1 MHPWAKALEQWF
13 GRMFGAE
20 ASAHARRELPLLPV
34 QGQDIPVAVWRQ
46 RLEHAGMLGLLA
58 EFEVAPVDVATLVAV
73 DQRSLLDGPEL
84 FGRRLVRW
92 HPWTLLYFVR
102 QGWWVPSDLG
112 RFVDQTCH
120 FGAGFFAAGGGAWRD
135 AVLPDTVRSWCSGV
149 LGHFELSLEQRCR
162 FVGHVA
168 TGIPEELWLEHGY
181 PCCAPHVAG
190 LEMDVLLAVA
200 GQVRPDAVA
209 LEIHPSL
216 DAGLRNVQYPSIDLH
231 GPNAHE
237 QASRAPFCGIC
248 PELDL
253 MLEAAPMPVL
263 HEHLYYI
270 GVHLKRLQ
278 LAGVDSLPLPELS
291 FFGPTP

>member
-1 MHPWAKALEQWF
+1 MHAWAKALEQWF
-13 GRMFGAE
+13 GQMFGAKT
-20 ASAHARRELPLLPV
+20 APVARNELPLLPAYT
-34 QGQDIPVAVWRQ
+34 QDVPVAIWRQ
-46 RLEHAGMLGLLA
+46 RLEQAGMLGLLA
-58 EFEVAPVDVATLVAV
+58 EFQVAPYEVARFVAV

-112 RFVDQTCH
+112 RFVDQSCH
-120 FGAGFFAAGGGAWRD
+120 FGAGFFVSGGGAWRD
-135 AVLPDTVRSWCSGV
+135 GVLPDTVRSWCSGV

-168 TGIPEELWLEHGY
+168 TGIPPALWLEHGY
-181 PCCAPHVAG
+181 PCCAPYLAG

-200 GQVRPDAVA
+200 GQVRPEAVA

-216 DAGLRNVQYPSIDLH
+216 DAGLRSVQYPSIDLYGANPH
-231 GPNAHE
+231 A
-237 QASRAPFCGIC
+237 QARRVPFCGVC

-253 MLEAAPMPVL
+253 MLETASMPVL
-263 HEHLYYI
+263 HEDLYRI
-270 GVHLKRLQ
+270 GVHLKRIQ
-278 LAGVDSLPLPELS
+278 LAGVESLPLPELS
-291 FFGPTP
+291 S